1 MNNIVAKHFFRQ
13 KSIIFIT
20 VALFLISLG
29 FCIFFSILGMTAFE
43 VLHTLCRFEFYT
55 CFVWV
60 CITFGFVS
68 RAVNASVR
76 EVSDSYAGKYYSYEM
91 SASTFLLI
99 VYVVWN
105 VCVVGILLFCS
116 LKNDG
121 TSFFCAWFWKSYFIN
136 VVFPQ
141 LICAGLTIAVVISS
155 RQYAAF
161 FCLIFFLFMI
171 SPFAEQI
178 VWVSS
183 TGLKIEKIWEIIR
196 HPFLI
201 LYQNGEW
208 APDSMYGLQ
217 TETFRIELQ
226 IFWLVSIVFILLAR
240 FTRKSLWYIGLIFA
254 CSMLVISFIPFSAY
268 RLNAN
273 WNGIFYDR
281 TIYADSNNES
291 DNGNKTCADSSDVN
305 FTVTEYQLDVKLK
318 RAVSVDLNMRICAET
333 PIDNFLFTLY
343 RGYRVDSVYAN
354 DESVS
359 ISWIQNGD
367 ELVLNTEKTVSELIV
382 YISYHGHSSRFY
394 SNSEACLLP
403 GWFAWYP
410 MPGRHE
416 IFTYDDSGAYGYNP
430 YNRIRETT
438 VYLKVNK
445 EAVTNLNKTR
455 DGYYSDKADSITLMT
470 GNLVSVETQQNV
482 SDNMPS
488 LIDYLPLN
496 LYKGQTE
503 QKYIE
508 QENENIKREIE
519 IFKQYFQNEQLD
531 FGGMKIIYSTEDLG
545 RNFSNNN
552 IAIFDDYILCSA
564 GYFSARNLFY
574 YLAQENA
581 HRTKLAD
588 VILNHIS
595 LYQNPSDSVID
606 FSNTLSMWK
615 NILTQEDERLSVEL
629 ETLESICNSYIN
641 QKKELELMQMLTG
654 YAINQSAYQNDS
666 EFIEYLQNG
675 VLNGN

>member
-1 MNNIVAKHFFRQ
+1 M
-13 KSIIFIT
+13 
-20 VALFLISLG
+20 
-29 FCIFFSILGMTAFE
+29 
-43 VLHTLCRFEFYT
+43 
-55 CFVWV
+55 
-60 CITFGFVS
+60 
-68 RAVNASVR
+68 
-76 EVSDSYAGKYYSYEM
+76 
-91 SASTFLLI
+91 
-99 VYVVWN
+99 
-105 VCVVGILLFCS
+105 
-116 LKNDG
+116 
-121 TSFFCAWFWKSYFIN
+121 
-136 VVFPQ
+136 
-141 LICAGLTIAVVISS
+141 
-155 RQYAAF
+155 
-161 FCLIFFLFMI
+161 
-171 SPFAEQI
+171 
-178 VWVSS
+178 
-183 TGLKIEKIWEIIR
+183 
-196 HPFLI
+196 
-201 LYQNGEW
+201 
-208 APDSMYGLQ
+208 
-217 TETFRIELQ
+217 
-226 IFWLVSIVFILLAR
+226 
-240 FTRKSLWYIGLIFA
+240 
-254 CSMLVISFIPFSAY
+254 
-268 RLNAN
+268 
-273 WNGIFYDR
+273 
-281 TIYADSNNES
+281 
-291 DNGNKTCADSSDVN
+291 
-305 FTVTEYQLDVKLK
+305 
-318 RAVSVDLNMRICAET
+318 
-333 PIDNFLFTLY
+333 
-343 RGYRVDSVYAN
+343 
-354 DESVS
+354 
-359 ISWIQNGD
+359 
-367 ELVLNTEKTVSELIV
+367 
-382 YISYHGHSSRFY
+382 
-394 SNSEACLLP
+394 
-403 GWFAWYP
+403 
-410 MPGRHE
+410 
-416 IFTYDDSGAYGYNP
+416 
-430 YNRIRETT
+430 
-438 VYLKVNK
+438 NK

>member
-1 MNNIVAKHFFRQ
+1 MNGIVAKHFFRQ
-13 KSIIFIT
+13 KSIMFIT
-20 VALFLISLG
+20 AALFLISLG
-29 FCIFFSILGMTAFE
+29 FCSFFSILGMTAFE
-43 VLHTLCRFEFYT
+43 VLHTLSRFEFYT
-55 CFVWV
+55 CFAWV

-76 EVSDSYAGKYYSYEM
+76 EVSDSYVGRCYSYEA
-91 SASTFLLI
+91 SASGFLLS
-99 VYVVWN
+99 VYAVWN
-105 VCVVGILLFCS
+105 ICVVGVLLFCS

-121 TSFFCAWFWKSYFIN
+121 TSFFRAWFWKSYFIN
-136 VVFPQ
+136 IVFPQ
-141 LICAGLTIAVVISS
+141 LICMGLTIAAVISS

-178 VWVSS
+178 VWVSP

-217 TETFRIELQ
+217 TEIFRIELQ
-226 IFWLVSIVFILLAR
+226 IFWLLSVAFILLVR

-254 CSMLVISFIPFSAY
+254 CSMLAISFIPSSAY

-291 DNGNKTCADSSDVN
+291 DNGNKTCVDSSDVN
-305 FTVTEYQLDVKLK
+305 FTVTEYQLDVRLK
-318 RAVSVDLNMRICAET
+318 REVAVDLNMRICAET

-343 RGYRVDSVYAN
+343 RGYSVDSVRTD

-359 ISWIQNGD
+359 ISWTQDGD
-367 ELVLNTEKTVSELIV
+367 AFVLNTDKAVSELTV
-382 YISYHGHSSRFY
+382 YVSYHGHSSRFY

-430 YNRIRETT
+430 YNRIQETT
-438 VYLKVNK
+438 VHLNVNK
-445 EAVTNLNKTR
+445 EAITNLDKTQ

-470 GNLVSVETQQNV
+470 GNLVSVETLQNV
-482 SDNMPS
+482 ADNRLS
-488 LIDYLPLN
+488 LVDYLPLN

-508 QENENIKREIE
+508 QENENIKQEIE
-519 IFKQYFQNEQLD
+519 IFRQYFPNEQLN
-531 FGGMKIIYSTEDLG
+531 FEGMKIIYSTEDLG

-552 IAIFDDYILCSA
+552 IAVFGDYILSSA
-564 GYFSARNLFY
+564 GYFSARNLFCY
-574 YLAQENA
+574 IAQQNA

-595 LYQNPSDSVID
+595 LYQNPSDSVVD
-606 FSNTLSMWK
+606 FSNTLSMWA
-615 NILTQEDERLSVEL
+615 NILTQEDEALSIEL
-629 ETLESICNSYIN
+629 ESLESICNSYIN
-641 QKKELELMQMLTG
+641 QEKELELMQMLTG
-654 YAINQSAYQNDS
+654 YAIDQSAYQNDS
-666 EFIEYLQNG
+666 EFIEYLQDG
-675 VLNGN
+675 VSNGN

>member
-318 RAVSVDLNMRICAET
+318 REVSVDLNMRICAET

-382 YISYHGHSSRFY
+382 YISYQGHSSRFY

>member
-121 TSFFCAWFWKSYFIN
+121 TSFFRAWFWKSYFIN

-141 LICAGLTIAVVISS
+141 LICAGLTIAIVISS

-318 RAVSVDLNMRICAET
+318 REVSVDLNMRICAET

-367 ELVLNTEKTVSELIV
+367 ELVLNIEKTVSELIV

-606 FSNTLSMWK
+606 FLNTLSMWK

>member
-1 MNNIVAKHFFRQ
+1 MNNIVVKHFFRQ

-55 CFVWV
+55 CFAWV

-121 TSFFCAWFWKSYFIN
+121 TSFFRAWFWKSYFIN

-141 LICAGLTIAVVISS
+141 LICIGLTIAVVISS

-178 VWVSS
+178 VWVSP

-226 IFWLVSIVFILLAR
+226 IFWLLSIVFILLAR
-240 FTRKSLWYIGLIFA
+240 FTRKSLSYIGLIFA

-291 DNGNKTCADSSDVN
+291 DNGNKTCADSSDAN

-318 RAVSVDLNMRICAET
+318 REVAVDLNMRICAET
-333 PIDNFLFTLY
+333 PTDNFLFTLY

-367 ELVLNTEKTVSELIV
+367 ELVLNTEKDVSELIV
-382 YISYHGHSSRFY
+382 CISYYGHSSRFY

-416 IFTYDDSGAYGYNP
+416 IFIYDDSGAYGYNP
-430 YNRIRETT
+430 YNRIQETT

-455 DGYYSDKADSITLMT
+455 DGYYSDKVDSITLMT
-470 GNLVSVETQQNV
+470 GNLVSVEMQQNV
-482 SDNMPS
+482 ADNMPS

-519 IFKQYFQNEQLD
+519 IFKQYFPNEQLD
-531 FGGMKIIYSTEDLG
+531 FGEMKIIYSTEDLG

-564 GYFSARNLFY
+564 GYFSARNLFC

-654 YAINQSAYQNDS
+654 YAINQNAYQNDS

>member
-291 DNGNKTCADSSDVN
+291 DNGNKT
-305 FTVTEYQLDVKLK
+305 
-318 RAVSVDLNMRICAET
+318 
-333 PIDNFLFTLY
+333 
-343 RGYRVDSVYAN
+343 
-354 DESVS
+354 
-359 ISWIQNGD
+359 
-367 ELVLNTEKTVSELIV
+367 
-382 YISYHGHSSRFY
+382 
-394 SNSEACLLP
+394 
-403 GWFAWYP
+403 
-410 MPGRHE
+410 
-416 IFTYDDSGAYGYNP
+416 
-430 YNRIRETT
+430 
-438 VYLKVNK
+438 
-445 EAVTNLNKTR
+445 
-455 DGYYSDKADSITLMT
+455 
-470 GNLVSVETQQNV
+470 
-482 SDNMPS
+482 
-488 LIDYLPLN
+488 
-496 LYKGQTE
+496 
-503 QKYIE
+503 
-508 QENENIKREIE
+508 
-519 IFKQYFQNEQLD
+519 
-531 FGGMKIIYSTEDLG
+531 
-545 RNFSNNN
+545 
-552 IAIFDDYILCSA
+552 
-564 GYFSARNLFY
+564 
-574 YLAQENA
+574 
-581 HRTKLAD
+581 
-588 VILNHIS
+588 
-595 LYQNPSDSVID
+595 
-606 FSNTLSMWK
+606 
-615 NILTQEDERLSVEL
+615 
-629 ETLESICNSYIN
+629 
-641 QKKELELMQMLTG
+641 
-654 YAINQSAYQNDS
+654 
-666 EFIEYLQNG
+666 
-675 VLNGN
+675 